1 MPRFLNLFKNTKDK
15 SNVNNNE
22 SNNEKILDSSAL
34 QYETTTRDST
44 DIHQTTTSDNNQS
57 LPVIKHDCKKQK
69 IDDLSESDE

>member
-1 MPRFLNLFKNTKDK
+1 MPRFLDLFKNTKDN
-15 SNVNNNE
+15 SNSNNNE

-34 QYETTTRDST
+34 QHETTTRDST